1 MKGSRPFLVL
11 GLAFLAIGVSRM
23 VDQSGVSGPA
33 FLALGATFLAISA
46 RKARAGGGNA
56 R

>member
-1 MKGSRPFLVL
+1 MKGPRPFLVI
-11 GLAFLAIGVSRM
+11 GIAFLAIGVSRM
-23 VDQSGVSGPA
+23 VDQTGMSGAA

-46 RKARAGGGNA
+46 RKARQGRGDA